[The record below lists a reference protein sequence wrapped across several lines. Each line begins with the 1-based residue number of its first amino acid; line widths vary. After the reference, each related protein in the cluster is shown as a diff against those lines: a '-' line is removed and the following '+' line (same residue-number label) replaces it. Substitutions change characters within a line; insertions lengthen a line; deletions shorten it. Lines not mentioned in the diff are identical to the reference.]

1 MQPHVLD
8 CDLADASFQCQLW
21 LYCQHQCIQRSALAT
36 AALTK
41 AGRQV
46 FVTLNE
52 NDKPVLDVK
61 VAPALEVSYLAA
73 EGVGAFKVKWGE
85 VRKPIR
91 VAGKPPEGGVWRVV
105 GSRSHPSPDLAE
117 WLAKLGPHD
126 IVPMGSSLKLCL
138 VAEGAADV
146 YPRLGPTCLWDTAA
160 AQAVVEQAGGRVET
174 LEGET
179 LSYASPHNKLNP
191 YFVAWGCRRT
201 PALE

>member
-1 MQPHVLD
+1 M
-8 CDLADASFQCQLW
+8 
-21 LYCQHQCIQRSALAT
+21 
-36 AALTK
+36 
-41 AGRQV
+41 
-46 FVTLNE
+46 
-52 NDKPVLDVK
+52 

-73 EGVGAFKVKWGE
+73 KGVGAFKVKWGE
-85 VRKPIR
+85 GRKPIR
-91 VAGKPPEGGVWRVV
+91 VAGKPAEGGVWRVV
-105 GSRSHPSPDLAE
+105 GSRSRPSPDLAE

-179 LSYASPHNKLNP
+179 LSYDSPHHKLNP
-191 YFVAWGCRRT
+191 YFVAWGCR
-201 PALE
+201 